1 MTTEH
6 LVQKARN
13 TVLQIL
19 AEKGGAVLKRQL
31 PTEAFRTLS
40 NDPDRNAIV
49 TLVFQDAFIAAAVA
63 EGAFAFDG
71 QQLTL
76 G

>member
-1 MTTEH
+1 M
-6 LVQKARN
+6 
-13 TVLQIL
+13 LQIL
-19 AEKGGAVLKRQL
+19 AEKGGAVAKAKL

-49 TLVFQDAFIAAAVA
+49 TMVFQDGFIAAAVA

-71 QQLTL
+71 TQLTL